1 MLSMFKKAL
10 QKGVVTEKFPCEEDI
25 TPDRMRGALEVANS
39 CTECMNCISLCPTK
53 AIAHHGGKLVVDYGK
68 CIFCGRC
75 VSSCPE
81 NALKHTTVFGLAQTA
96 REELIVPVGEMQEL
110 KAALNKEIQRIFNRS
125 LQIRHLDSGSCNA
138 CDWEMSAMMNPV
150 HDLQRLGIDV
160 VASPRHADIILI
172 TGTVSKHLEQ
182 AVKMTYEAVAEPKL
196 VMAVGSC
203 AIDGG
208 IFKDSYA
215 ILNGADKLIPVDVY
229 VPGCPPRPQA
239 IIFALLKILG
249 KYPS

>member
-1 MLSMFKKAL
+1 MFKKAL
-10 QKGVVTEKFPCEEDI
+10 QKGIVTEKNSFSEGIAPG
-25 TPDRMRGALEVANS
+25 RVRGALEVANS
-39 CTECMNCISLCPTK
+39 CTKCMNCINLCPTK
-53 AIAHHGGKLVVDYGK
+53 ALAYHGEKLVVDYGK

-75 VSSCPE
+75 VSNCPE
-81 NALKHTTVFGLAQTA
+81 KALKHTTVYGLAQTE
-96 REELIVPVGEMQEL
+96 REDIIAPVGELQEL
-110 KAALNKEIQRIFNRS
+110 KSVLNKEIQRTFNRS
-125 LQIRHLDSGSCNA
+125 LHIRHLDSGSCNA
-138 CDWEMSAMMNPV
+138 CDWEMNSMMNPV

-160 VASPRHADIILI
+160 VASPRHADIILV

-182 AVKMTYEAVAEPKL
+182 AVKMTYEAAAEPKL

-208 IFKDSYA
+208 IFNDSYA
-215 ILNGADKLIPVDVY
+215 ILNGADKIIPVDVY

-239 IIFALLKILG
+239 IIYGLLKILG